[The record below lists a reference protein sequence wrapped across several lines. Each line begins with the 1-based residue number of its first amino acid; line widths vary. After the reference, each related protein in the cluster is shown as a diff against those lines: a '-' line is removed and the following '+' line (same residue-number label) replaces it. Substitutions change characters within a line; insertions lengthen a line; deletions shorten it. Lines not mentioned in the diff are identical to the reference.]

1 MSTSNGRTTDRYTPA
16 DHQRRETARAA
27 HYDLLRET
35 GYSAE
40 RSREVAER
48 AVDQQMRAL
57 DVAANKIAG
66 GGSLPTG
73 GTSGRPAR
81 DVDLITPWPWSTKTT
96 DGGA

>member
-1 MSTSNGRTTDRYTPA
+1 MSDRPTDRYTPA
-16 DHQRRETARAA
+16 DHQCRETAREA

-48 AVDQQMRAL
+48 ATDAQMRAL
-57 DVAANKIAG
+57 DKAANKIAG
-66 GGSLPTG
+66 GGTAPTG
-73 GTSGRPAR
+73 TARGRPAR

-96 DGGA
+96 EGGA